1 MKGEKTGM
9 KGGGFVDDKRF
20 STSTDFEHLLPQAM
34 KEGKLPSIKMLSVS
48 IRGWIIMEWW
58 ANEDLVARSRP
69 LFSMGFR
76 RFRPLE
82 SPPIPTVIFASITT
96 SSLHHT

>member
-48 IRGWIIMEWW
+48 IRGWIIME
-58 ANEDLVARSRP
+58 
-69 LFSMGFR
+69 
-76 RFRPLE
+76 
-82 SPPIPTVIFASITT
+82 
-96 SSLHHT
+96 

>member
-48 IRGWIIMEWW
+48 IRGWIIMEYYGMMSQ
-58 ANEDLVARSRP
+58 RGP
-69 LFSMGFR
+69 R
-76 RFRPLE
+76 RQEP
-82 SPPIPTVIFASITT
+82 SIVQHG
-96 SSLHHT
+96 L